1 MGEKYYIFVGHAE
14 GPFEVKDGPNKGKKQ
29 AFCHMFALTPV
40 SDFASDDYHAAGF
53 KAEKLRC
60 ASPAVWKDLTPGE
73 LCNLYFDKVVRA
85 LGSAGQCPVP
95 LAAAGRNTKSAAID

>member
-14 GPFEVKDGPNKGKKQ
+14 GQFEVQDGPNKGKKQ
-29 AFCHMFALTPV
+29 AYCHMFALTPV
-40 SDFASDDYHAAGF
+40 SDFASEDYHAEGF

-73 LCNLYFDKVVRA
+73 LCNLYFDNRSVV
-85 LGSAGQCPVP
+85 V
-95 LAAAGRNTKSAAID
+95 LATSCDGRMIDLTVQ

>member
-14 GPFEVKDGPNKGKKQ
+14 GQFEVKDGPNKGKKQ

-73 LCNLYFDKVVRA
+73 LCNLYFDSKSVVVLA
-85 LGSAGQCPVP
+85 SSTGQM
-95 LAAAGRNTKSAAID
+95 IDLTVQ